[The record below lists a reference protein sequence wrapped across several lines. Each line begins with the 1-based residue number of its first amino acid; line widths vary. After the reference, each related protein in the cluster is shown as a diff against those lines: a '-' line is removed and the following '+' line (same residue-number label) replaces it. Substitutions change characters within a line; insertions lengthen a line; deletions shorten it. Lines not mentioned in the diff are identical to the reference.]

1 MAKQLLPVID
11 SNGNFSRRRST
22 WVRKHE
28 AQGTCACNADGVFVF
43 GAQPANAPAPIYGV
57 SGTRAVSLIDRMWE
71 ASDKREFPV
80 DTAYWDGRGCLRF
93 WADQASAKSVITRQ
107 R

>member
-28 AQGTCACNADGVFVF
+28 AQGTCARDASGVFVF
-43 GAQPANAPAPIYGV
+43 GAKPATTEAPIYGV
-57 SGTRAVSLIDRMWE
+57 PGTRAARLFGQLPDVVRDT
-71 ASDKREFPV
+71 REFPI
-80 DTAYWDGRGCLRF
+80 DAAYWDGRACLRF
-93 WADQASAKSVITRQ
+93 WADQASYGRSTGR
-107 R
+107 